1 MNTDKTRKEKQ
12 SATSVEEHN
21 EADADAVAETE
32 ITDGREEADDKEDLE
47 VEESCEDINK
57 ILNPRKRMVSFKSV
71 QSDKPK
77 KNLARMSAGGP
88 MKKRSKKDDS

>member
-1 MNTDKTRKEKQ
+1 MNTDKTSKEKQ
-12 SATSVEEHN
+12 SATALEEHN

-32 ITDGREEADDKEDLE
+32 ITDGREEVAITDGREEADDKEDLE
-47 VEESCEDINK
+47 VEESCDDINK

-77 KNLARMSAGGP
+77 KT
-88 MKKRSKKDDS
+88 